1 MTLVL
6 CGGHV
11 VGKLWTSKAQSRKA
25 IREYRVGLG
34 DIRRTTAH
42 RIPDESTSERHTT
55 AASASESEAAH
66 LALVSVKSPR

>member
-1 MTLVL
+1 M
-6 CGGHV
+6 

-42 RIPDESTSERHTT
+42 RIPDESTSERHTPQPPPK
-55 AASASESEAAH
+55 SEKQRTFRRGVRGERGRAFG
-66 LALVSVKSPR
+66 